1 MTSLR
6 KWRTFGKELILL
18 AFAWEVVATIAS
30 LAFLI
35 YVTVQGG
42 PLSADRL
49 ISVVGALGL
58 YGVVICAI
66 RHARSRRRHRTVDR
80 TSTAELEA

>member
-1 MTSLR
+1 MTNLR
-6 KWRTFGKELILL
+6 KWRTFAKDLIVL
-18 AFAWEVVATIAS
+18 AFAWEVVATIVS

-42 PLSADRL
+42 ALSPERL

-66 RHARSRRRHRTVDR
+66 LNARSRRRHRTLDR
-80 TSTAELEA
+80 TSTAEPET